1 VGDGRSEW
9 LQHGWIG
16 ERLQDRGSGQ
26 SRSHGDRFCGAGG
39 EGVRAGLDYGQASGY
54 SPTSAVTF
62 HACAAADTAFIGGF
76 HVVGR
81 RCVPF
86 DVREDHKASI
96 RIVISF
102 FNGPCNQ
109 A

>member
-1 VGDGRSEW
+1 MGPLCRVGSSRLLHRRRNAARGRDSE
-9 LQHGWIG
+9 
-16 ERLQDRGSGQ
+16 
-26 SRSHGDRFCGAGG
+26 
-39 EGVRAGLDYGQASGY
+39 DYGHASGY
-54 SPTSAVTF
+54 HPTSAVTF

-86 DVREDHKASI
+86 DVSVDHMPSI
-96 RIVISF
+96 RIAISF
-102 FNGPCNQ
+102 FNGLCNQ